1 MLQQR
6 EDTVEAWLQQA
17 QAVLDDNEDDAESL
31 IKKHKTFFGR
41 ADQKMMDDY
50 LRAGQDILM
59 VLDEPDRIDLQQSI
73 ARLENKYKV
82 WLEIGH

>member
-31 IKKHKTFFGR
+31 IKKHKTFFSR